1 MALPEIKQAETIIR
15 RAHRLLLLVPEQ
27 PDLDAIASMVAC
39 YVALQDTHEDGLDEV
54 SPSHVPK
61 ALQFLAG
68 SSQVRTEPQPHAEV
82 TLDLAGP
89 TEILNIRTTPLQG
102 GVRIHLTLPANT
114 TLSKSSTET
123 SIRSLP
129 YDAAIIFGAAD
140 LEAIGSIFTSHT
152 DFFYNTPIINI
163 DHRASNEHYGT
174 INLVDIT
181 AGSIA
186 EVTLELIRTLTNQQL
201 EEPVATALYAGIIA
215 GTDSFQSPSTTPRS
229 FHVAAQLIEHHANRD
244 AVIQH
249 LVKTKPLPLLKLT
262 GRLYARLRVDE
273 HIKLFWTVTRPPDFT
288 ESEASPSLLSTAL
301 AELANNI
308 AGFNAAFVLH
318 EKSDHVFEVLLL
330 LGKGLA
336 QQQRDI
342 AEQLNAERTDSILKF
357 PITAPSLDS
366 AEEQVVAKMR
376 QILPT

>member
-1 MALPEIKQAETIIR
+1 MALPELKQAEIIIR

-27 PDLDAIASMVAC
+27 PNLDAIASMIAT
-39 YVALQDTHEDGLDEV
+39 YVVLQDTHEDGLDEV
-54 SPSHVPK
+54 SPSHVPR

-68 SSQVRTEPQPHAEV
+68 SSQVRTEPQPHTEV

-89 TEILNIRTTPLQG
+89 TEVLAMRTTPLQG
-102 GVRIHLTLPANT
+102 GLRVHITLPAHTSLTKNN
-114 TLSKSSTET
+114 TET

-129 YDAAIIFGAAD
+129 YDAAIIFGASD
-140 LEAIGSIFTSHT
+140 LEAIGPLYTSHT
-152 DFFYNTPIINI
+152 DFFFNTPIINI
-163 DHRASNEHYGT
+163 DRRAANEHFGT

-186 EVTLELIRTLTNQQL
+186 EVTLELIRTLRPHID
-201 EEPVATALYAGIIA
+201 EPAATALYAGIIA
-215 GTDSFQSPSTTPRS
+215 GTDSFQSPATTPRS
-229 FHVAAQLIEHHANRD
+229 FHVAAQLIESGAQRD

-249 LVKTKPLPLLKLT
+249 LVKTKPLPLLKLS

-273 HIKLFWTVTRPPDFT
+273 HIKLFWTVTRAADFAD
-288 ESEASPSLLSTAL
+288 SDASPSLLPTAL
-301 AELANNI
+301 SELANNI

-318 EKSDHVFEVLLL
+318 EQPDEPYEVLLL

-336 QQQRDI
+336 QQRREIAQRLQ
-342 AEQLNAERTDSILKF
+342 AQRTDSILRF
-357 PITAPSLDS
+357 TIEAPSLDA
-366 AEEQVVAKMR
+366 AEDRLVEQMR